1 MDIRSRAL
9 ACRRA
14 LLASLCLASTTKNN
28 ISEDFRED
36 AVDAW
41 RGWRAPRR
49 GTVKRGCTGA
59 SITFSTTH
67 TTPSNDRSALPV
79 RLRALSVPSDRNR
92 SPRGASAGQVS
103 WRERLGRGGG
113 GARAVG
119 RDPSGHQR
127 SVGAID
133 EPRSARPMDTSS
145 TSRGR
150 CGGGEGHGWG
160 GHGSTCGGFVRVW
173 CTQSEDVIPFDVPD
187 HRLWPSDPR
196 AAQDLG

>member
-41 RGWRAPRR
+41 CGWRAPRR

-92 SPRGASAGQVS
+92 SPRGASAGLLPWQ
-103 WRERLGRGGG
+103 ERLGRGGRGAQTVG
-113 GARAVG
+113 GG
-119 RDPSGHQR
+119 SSEHQK

-133 EPRSARPMDTSS
+133 EPRSAWPQGHIIYIPGVAAGVGEAIDGGQGVDM
-145 TSRGR
+145 RGVL
-150 CGGGEGHGWG
+150 
-160 GHGSTCGGFVRVW
+160 SGFGA
-173 CTQSEDVIPFDVPD
+173 
-187 HRLWPSDPR
+187 PR
-196 AAQDLG
+196 AKIGYPSMSLTIGCGR